1 MAKRQYW
8 AYTSALSSL
17 SQAAST
23 AVYGNEYEQATKS
36 AASAYSSASAQ
47 VSRSGTSAT
56 NRGTNGAQSIASEAS
71 TTISSVAAAA
81 SNQAVRTFDENRDYV
96 YSGYNSTNY
105 ITLF

>member
-1 MAKRQYW
+1 MAKQQYW

-47 VSRSGTSAT
+47 ASKSGSSVAAEAT
-56 NRGTNGAQSIASEAS
+56 HGAQSVASKAS
-71 TTISSVAAAA
+71 TTASSAAAAA
-81 SNQAVRTFDENRDYV
+81 SNQVVRTFDQNRDYI
-96 YSGYNSTNY
+96 YSEYNSTY
-105 ITLF
+105 RIILL

>member
-1 MAKRQYW
+1 MARKQYW

-47 VSRSGTSAT
+47 ASRSGTSAAT
-56 NRGTNGAQSIASEAS
+56 RATRGAHSVASEAS
-71 TTISSVAAAA
+71 TTISSAAIAA
-81 SNQAVRTFDENRDYV
+81 SHQAVRAFNESQDYV
-96 YSGYNSTNY
+96 YSEYNSTNHV
-105 ITLF
+105 TPL